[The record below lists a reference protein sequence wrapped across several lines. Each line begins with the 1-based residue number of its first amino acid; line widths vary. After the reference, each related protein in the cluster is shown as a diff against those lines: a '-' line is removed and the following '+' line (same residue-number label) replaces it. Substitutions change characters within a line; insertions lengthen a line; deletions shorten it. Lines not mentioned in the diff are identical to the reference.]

1 MGKKPYVFLSVNL
14 LLTIILFLTHIVSNS
29 KFCRNVKSAATSQNC
44 RQHNNR
50 LCYGSGEFVCVILES
65 SSVTFTFCLSW
76 FGFQSLSL
84 FVLSWLLW
92 FQSLSLFVLSWLLW
106 FSVTFTFC
114 LSWFGFQSISLFVL
128 SWLLWFSVAFTFCFE
143 LVTMVFSHFH
153 FLFWVGYY
161 GFQSLSLFVWVG
173 YYGFQSLSLFV
184 CVGYYGFQS
193 SVLPVHRDK
202 LTREGN
208 GPWLVHLLYLWH

>member
-1 MGKKPYVFLSVNL
+1 MGKKPYVSLSVNL

-50 LCYGSGEFVCVILES
+50 LCYGSGEFVCVILKS
-65 SSVTFTFCLSW
+65 S
-76 FGFQSLSL
+76 
-84 FVLSWLLW
+84 
-92 FQSLSLFVLSWLLW
+92 
-106 FSVTFTFC
+106 SVTFTFC